1 MEGGRQAT
9 RRDCQD
15 PEQGQEGADGGR
27 RTMAGAV
34 STHRPGRRA
43 REAGGPEAG
52 SAGVPVCDLSSLVI
66 RPGTFSVVWSKVH
79 SLDFLLFS
87 QLTMM

>member
-27 RTMAGAV
+27 CTMAGAV
-34 STHRPGRRA
+34 STHRPGGWA
-43 REAGGPEAG
+43 REPGGPEAG
-52 SAGVPVCDLSSLVI
+52 SAGARVCVIYPLS
-66 RPGTFSVVWSKVH
+66 
-79 SLDFLLFS
+79 
-87 QLTMM
+87 